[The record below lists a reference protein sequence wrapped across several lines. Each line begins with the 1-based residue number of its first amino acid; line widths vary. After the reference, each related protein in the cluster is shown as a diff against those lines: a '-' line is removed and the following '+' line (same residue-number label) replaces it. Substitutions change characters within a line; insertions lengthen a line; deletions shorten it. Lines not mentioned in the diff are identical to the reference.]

1 MQTQHT
7 PGPWTYKGKET
18 AGAGGLLLG
27 RDGEPIA
34 VVYGEKTNPRAEH
47 DGNIM
52 EAAPDLLEALEAANA
67 QMRIAY
73 ECVEAGRYDE
83 ALLHLGS
90 MPRQRTEA
98 IAKARGTPC

>member
-7 PGPWTYKGKET
+7 PGPWAYKGKET

-52 EAAPDLLEALEAANA
+52 EAAPDLLAALIELRDWYTERTGLPAVSAN
-67 QMRIAY
+67 
-73 ECVEAGRYDE
+73 
-83 ALLHLGS
+83 S
-90 MPRQRTEA
+90 A
-98 IAKARGTPC
+98 IAKAMPHNDGGKRSDD